1 MDNKK
6 VIPIFILFIS
16 LVLISGCVEYF
27 TLENGITYEEHPTKI
42 SYTISYGYRVNCSGN
57 GDLNLMYNCDTPEAL
72 NGQLISIEVLNLE
85 YSNITLTS
93 FNDMKSWNLS
103 KNSCTDL
110 ELGITASFVAESF
123 MVSDLN
129 GKDALSIDGIQ
140 NQYPDY
146 VDQYCESQSNET
158 KTFIDPENTAV
169 KNQANQ
175 ILNTAGTNNS
185 FIVAKEIFKWL
196 KGNTEYVIHEN
207 NNNIAQSCDITLD
220 EKTGDCDDLSF
231 LYISLCRSVKIPAR
245 FIKGFLIEENVGI
258 PHAWAEVFVGG
269 DIGDEGWITVECAGV
284 AIGDNKIEAEVN
296 QNFGLESA
304 GHLRTYKD
312 DGSNES
318 LKISLSGIQYTADPS
333 LSIETPVSFSPVSNY
348 KVLNENK
355 LNIKDNIRTY
365 Q

>member
-6 VIPIFILFIS
+6 IVPIFILFIS
-16 LVLISGCVEYF
+16 LVLISGCI
-27 TLENGITYEEHPTKI
+27 ENGTTYREYPTKI
-42 SYTISYGYRVNCSGN
+42 SYTISYGYRVNCSGT
-57 GDLNLMYNCDTPEAL
+57 GELNLIYDCDTPEVL
-72 NGQLISIEVLNLE
+72 SGQLISIEVLNPE
-85 YSNITLTS
+85 YTDITLTS

-123 MVSDLN
+123 MVSNLN
-129 GKDALSIDGIQ
+129 SKDALSIDEIQ
-140 NQYPDY
+140 NQHPAY
-146 VDQYCESQSNET
+146 VDQYCKSQSNET
-158 KTFIDPENTAV
+158 KIFIDPENIAI
-169 KNQANQ
+169 KNQANH

-196 KGNTEYVIHEN
+196 KENTEYAIHEN
-207 NNNIAQSCDITLD
+207 NDNIVQSCDITLD

-245 FIKGFLIEENVGI
+245 FIRGFLIGENIGI
-258 PHAWAEVFVGG
+258 PHAWVEVFVGEE
-269 DIGDEGWITVECAGV
+269 IGNEGWIPVECAGV
-284 AIGDNKIEAEVN
+284 ATGDNKIEAEIN

-304 GHLRTYKD
+304 EHLRTYKD

-318 LKISLSGIQYTADPS
+318 LRISLLGIQYTADSS
-333 LSIETPVSFSPVSNY
+333 LSIETPVSFSSVSNY
-348 KVLNENK
+348 KVLNKND